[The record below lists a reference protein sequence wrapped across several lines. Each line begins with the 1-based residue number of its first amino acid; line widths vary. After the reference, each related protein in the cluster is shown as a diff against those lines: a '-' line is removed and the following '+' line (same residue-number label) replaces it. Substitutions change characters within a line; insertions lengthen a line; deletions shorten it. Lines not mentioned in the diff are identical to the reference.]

1 MYNTNANNLS
11 DATLNMRNICKILT
25 SWGGDALWLIKVSIY
40 RRKLNKT
47 PKQRH
52 PMWDI
57 TLQYPKVQ

>member
-52 PMWDI
+52 PM
-57 TLQYPKVQ
+57 